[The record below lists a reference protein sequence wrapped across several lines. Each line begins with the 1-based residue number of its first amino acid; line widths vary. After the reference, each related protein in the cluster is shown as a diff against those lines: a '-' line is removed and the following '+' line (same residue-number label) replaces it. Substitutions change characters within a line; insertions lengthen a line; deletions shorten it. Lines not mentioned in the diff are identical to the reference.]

1 MGERGYSWGRRS
13 ALARSELARRWQ
25 ALVALGVIAGL
36 AAGLALDRA
45 ARVRRADVLR
55 TE

>member
-1 MGERGYSWGRRS
+1 MGERGTAGAAVRLW
-13 ALARSELARRWQ
+13 ARSELPRRWQ